1 MATFNDVINDVAL
14 NLAGYTMRQDRAT
27 HLTAGINS
35 TDKTISVHSVDNI
48 SKGLIEI
55 DDELLWVD
63 SFDRTSKTFSIAPY
77 GRGYFGTTPSSHLID
92 TKVTIAPTFPRL
104 NIKRAI
110 NETILAVGSTLYG
123 VSTITFDYNPSVTTY
138 ALPADVQDILEV
150 SYEDIGPTKEWYPIR
165 RWRADKMSDL
175 TSFNSPI
182 SISIYDAI
190 PTSSTVKVT
199 YSTDPAPFE
208 YGSDDFESTT
218 NLPLSCKDIIT
229 LGAAYR
235 LLSFVEAGR
244 LTYSSPEADTQ
255 TGRIQFGSGANT
267 AKYIYALYQQRLL
280 EEAAKLQTRYP
291 VRVHYTR

>member
-1 MATFNDVINDVAL
+1 MATFNDIINDVAL
-14 NLAGYTMRQDRAT
+14 NLSGYTMRQDRAT
-27 HLTAGINS
+27 HLTANINS
-35 TDKTISVHSVDNI
+35 TDLTLQVHSVDNI

-77 GRGYFGTTPSSHLID
+77 GRGYFGTTPASHLANAKI
-92 TKVTIAPTFPRL
+92 TIAPTFPKL

-110 NETILAVGSTLYG
+110 NETILAVSNTLFG
-123 VSTITFDYNPSVTTY
+123 VRTITFDYNPSITTY
-138 ALPADVQDILEV
+138 GLPNDLDSVLEV
-150 SYEDIGPTKEWYPIR
+150 SYEDIGPTREWYPIR
-165 RWRADKMSDL
+165 RWRTDKMADNV
-175 TSFNSPI
+175 SFGSGI

-190 PTSSTVKVT
+190 PTSSKIKVT
-199 YSTDPAPFE
+199 YSTNPAPFE

-218 NLPLSCKDIIT
+218 SLPLSCKDVVAY
-229 LGAAYR
+229 GAAYR

-255 TGRIQFGSGANT
+255 TGRIQYGSGTNT
-267 AKYIYALYQQRLL
+267 AKYIYALYQQRLQ
-280 EEAAKLQTRYP
+280 EEASKLQDRYP